1 MYDEDDYLMLSG
13 IQHFCFCK
21 RQWALIHLEQVWED
35 DDRTASGNIFHEKV
49 DSVSKE
55 SRGDL
60 VVRRAVRVSS
70 PSLGV
75 SGRCDVVEFI
85 EDSEGYHVD
94 GMDGLFKVRP
104 VEYKVGHR
112 KSDDCDRMQLCAE
125 AIALE
130 ESLHTIVEEGSL
142 YYGKERRREIVSI
155 DDELRSKTYQITEEM
170 HAMFT
175 AHQLPEPIEMPYCRK
190 CSLSNLCLPTIG
202 RRSDVDQYLSRMADE

>member
-1 MYDEDDYLMLSG
+1 MLSG

-49 DSVSKE
+49 DEVSKE

-60 VVRRAVRVSS
+60 VIRRAIRVSS

-85 EDSEGYHVD
+85 EDPNGYSVD
-94 GMDGLFKVRP
+94 DMKGHFKVRP

-112 KSDDCDRMQLCAE
+112 KSNDCDRVQLCAE

-130 ESLHTIVEEGSL
+130 ESLHTIIEEGAL
-142 YYGKERRREIVSI
+142 FYGKERRREVIHI
-155 DDELRSKTYQITEEM
+155 DGDLRSKTSQIAKEM
-170 HAMFT
+170 HEMFKT
-175 AHQLPEPIEMPYCRK
+175 YQLPEAIETPLCKK
-190 CSLSNLCLPTIG
+190 CSLSNLCLPSIK
-202 RRSDVDQYLSRMADE
+202 RHSNVDLYMSRMVNE